1 MNDLMLQLKRCG
13 VTMDIYSNCPLTNGF
28 KVRFRKIVNTEMFS
42 QDYLI
47 DIETLIGPYLS
58 IDRIILEYLHSF
70 VKELEKKE
78 SI

>member
-28 KVRFRKIVNTEMFS
+28 KVRFRKLVDTEMVT

-47 DIETLIGPYLS
+47 DIDTLIGPYLS
-58 IDRIILEYLHSF
+58 IDRILIEYLRSF
-70 VKELEKKE
+70 VKEIEKKQ

>member
-13 VTMDIYSNCPLTNGF
+13 VTMDIYTDCPLTNGF
-28 KVRFRKIVNTEMFS
+28 KVRLRKLVGTEMVC

-47 DIETLIGPYLS
+47 DIDTLIGPYLS
-58 IDRIILEYLHSF
+58 IDRIIIEYLHSF

>member
-13 VTMDIYSNCPLTNGF
+13 VTMDIYPNCTLTNGF

-58 IDRIILEYLHSF
+58 IDRIIIEYLHSF

-78 SI
+78 SV

>member
-13 VTMDIYSNCPLTNGF
+13 VTMDIYPNCPLTNGF

-42 QDYLI
+42 QDFLI